1 MKKIWKLFLAAIIIC
16 GTTTVLSSCG
26 GDDDDGGIGGGG
38 GASGG
43 ASFKTA
49 KVTYTISVSP
59 ALLTDFKVNAYYI
72 EDKNNSALPE
82 TLGSGSWN
90 KTVEVDA
97 SKMPVTFELYFALT
111 PKNREN
117 GAKATVQGDMEINY
131 TMSVVSLKSD
141 GTTADSNQVQNKF
154 KGTLS
159 SSTVVANF
167 AKDANASKHLSITVN
182 KDGKIK

>member
-1 MKKIWKLFLAAIIIC
+1 MKKIWNFFLAAIIIC

-26 GDDDDGGIGGGG
+26 DDDDGGSSGGGG
-38 GASGG
+38 GAPG

-49 KVTYTISVSP
+49 KVTYNISISP

-72 EDKNNSALPE
+72 LDKSNSSYPE
-82 TLGSGSWN
+82 TMESASWT

-111 PKNREN
+111 PKNRDN
-117 GAKATVQGDMEINY
+117 GATATVQGDMEINY
-131 TMSVVSLKSD
+131 NMSVVTVKSN
-141 GTTADSNQVQNKF
+141 GSTADSNQAQNKF

-159 SSTVVANF
+159 SSTVVATF
-167 AKDANASKHLSITVN
+167 AKDANASKHLSITVD
-182 KDGKIK
+182 KDGKTK

>member
-26 GDDDDGGIGGGG
+26 GDDDDGGIGGGS

-72 EDKNNSALPE
+72 VIRIILLFPRPWD
-82 TLGSGSWN
+82 
-90 KTVEVDA
+90 
-97 SKMPVTFELYFALT
+97 
-111 PKNREN
+111 
-117 GAKATVQGDMEINY
+117 Q
-131 TMSVVSLKSD
+131 VV
-141 GTTADSNQVQNKF
+141 G
-154 KGTLS
+154 
-159 SSTVVANF
+159 
-167 AKDANASKHLSITVN
+167 
-182 KDGKIK
+182 IKP